1 MAKYSK
7 KILDTLMKFYPEIKC
22 ALNFE
27 SPWQLLVAT
36 VLSAQCTDERVNKV
50 TVALF
55 EKYPN
60 VEDYID
66 IDLSELEKLIFS
78 TGFYKNKARYIKA
91 AAMKVVDSFQ
101 GKVPEKMEE
110 LITIPGVARKT
121 ANVVLSEAYN
131 INEGIAV
138 DTHVKRLSN
147 KLGLTKHNDPKKIE
161 LDLMAEYDQR
171 DWRNITHVLITHGR
185 RYCFAR
191 KPNCKECP
199 LGKICPSYKV

>member
-1 MAKYSK
+1 MAKLSK
-7 KILDTLMKFYPEIKC
+7 KILDNLMQVYPNIKC
-22 ALNFE
+22 ALNFLT
-27 SPWQLLVAT
+27 PWQLLVAT

-50 TVALF
+50 TVDLF
-55 EKYPN
+55 TKYPK

-66 IDLSELEKLIFS
+66 IELSELEKLIYS

-91 AAMKVVDSFQ
+91 AAMKVIESYN
-101 GKVPEKMEE
+101 GIVPNNMAK

-121 ANVVLSEAYN
+121 ANVVLSEAFN

-147 KLGLTKHNDPKKIE
+147 RLGLSKQSDPKKIE
-161 LDLMAEYDQR
+161 VDLMKQYNQK

-199 LGKICPSYKV
+199 LAKICPSYKV

>member
-1 MAKYSK
+1 MAKFSK

-27 SPWQLLVAT
+27 TPWQLLVAT

-50 TVALF
+50 TVNLF
-55 EKYPN
+55 AKYPN
-60 VEDYID
+60 IENYVD
-66 IDLSELEKLIFS
+66 IDLTELEKLIFS

>member
-101 GKVPEKMEE
+101 GKVPSTMEE

-121 ANVVLSEAYN
+121 ANVVLSEAFN

>member
-121 ANVVLSEAYN
+121 ANVVLSEAFN

-161 LDLMAEYDQR
+161 KDLMAEYDQK

-185 RYCFAR
+185 KYCLAR

-199 LGKICPSYKV
+199 LGKICPSYKI